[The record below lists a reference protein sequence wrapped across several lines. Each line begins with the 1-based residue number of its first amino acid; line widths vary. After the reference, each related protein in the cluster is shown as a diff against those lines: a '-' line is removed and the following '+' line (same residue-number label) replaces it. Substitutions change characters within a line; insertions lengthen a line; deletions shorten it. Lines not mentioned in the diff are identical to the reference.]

1 MGASTTRASHHKSIR
16 APICIFPVDNRR
28 SRVYD
33 QGPTLISNIPL
44 FFYGPLIS
52 GYSSLSYPDVVV
64 PVSNRFIGSFPSPMS
79 PFPLSPPP
87 HTHPQ
92 CLQILESISFFFY
105 PFSLQLKMFFHQ
117 LIIFFVC
124 YINVQIQIQIYFKW
138 FEPDLAVK
146 CSEKPGSISNETFVY
161 GTPMPLKYLISL
173 SSTRKWCCHR
183 GGDSLSITI
192 SISTKFHSPPYYGF
206 WSVQKFIP
214 HSMAACLK
222 IYLSLYIC
230 YHVLCLRINQW
241 CWQWPAFVDLHLIQA
256 R

>member
-1 MGASTTRASHHKSIR
+1 M
-16 APICIFPVDNRR
+16 
-28 SRVYD
+28 
-33 QGPTLISNIPL
+33 
-44 FFYGPLIS
+44 
-52 GYSSLSYPDVVV
+52 SSLSANHHLFC
-64 PVSNRFIGSFPSPMS
+64 VSEYWRAIGPRDDT
-79 PFPLSPPP
+79 PP
-87 HTHPQ
+87 HTHTPSMSSNSG
-92 CLQILESISFFFY
+92 IDFFFFLSI
-105 PFSLQLKMFFHQ
+105 FSSVENVFPSVDY
-117 LIIFFVC
+117 FFVC